1 MTVFVFLSELY
12 QKTGFI
18 VLCRRITLSVMDG
31 LLNKVVLLLT
41 QCTNIAREQIVV
53 ACGEPPVLKMPS
65 FLLEVGFEN
74 VLNFNE
80 IFCMNV

>member
-1 MTVFVFLSELY
+1 MTVFIFLSELY

-53 ACGEPPVLKMPS
+53 AWGEPPVLKMPS

-74 VLNFNE
+74 ILNFNE